1 MQSKTNES
9 RRKYHSANYYTYFL
23 LSSYLIS
30 MGIPAF
36 LFFMF
41 LRYSFIPY
49 VLNVPNFLDL
59 FLNRMSLITL
69 LLTPLILIG
78 CYLLHLFLVAIILR
92 LFVSYTEKKEPF
104 KDGIIPREVSSKSL
118 KFYHVRSFIIK
129 YPKWAILKSPFP
141 WLTIKLFNFAG
152 VNHMGKGSTFEEQVT
167 GDKYVNSGENC
178 YFGLNSIIT
187 SHLVEGIRGNVQLFT
202 INIGDNVTMS
212 GLSCL
217 APGVKVGNNV
227 AIFPNSGFTKQDH
240 LKDDNYYLGIP
251 GRKLFTK
258 RVKQYTSLSE
268 EQIGLK
274 KKSSEEKET

>member
-1 MQSKTNES
+1 MENKIIES
-9 RRKYHSANYYTYFL
+9 RRKYHSANYYIYFIF
-23 LSSYLIS
+23 SSYLIS
-30 MGIPAF
+30 MGVPAF
-36 LFFMF
+36 LFFTF

-59 FLNRMSLITL
+59 FLNQMSLITL
-69 LLTPLILIG
+69 LLSPLVLIG

-92 LFVSYTEKKEPF
+92 LFISYTEKKEPF

-141 WLTIKLFNFAG
+141 WLTIKLFNFIG
-152 VNHMGKGSTFEEQVT
+152 VNRMGKGSTFEEQVT

-202 INIGDNVTMS
+202 INIGDNVTMT

-217 APGVKVGNNV
+217 APGVKVGDNV

-240 LKDDNYYLGIP
+240 LKNNNYYLGIP

-268 EQIGLK
+268 KQIGLK
-274 KKSSEEKET
+274 KKSKKEKEI